1 MFLSFLNIPKK
12 NGVAWLKLKLIVDKK
27 HMTLG
32 KEIAIKFNEFFT
44 EIE

>member
-12 NGVAWLKLKLIVDKK
+12 LKIKLKLIVDKK
-27 HMTLG
+27 YITLG
-32 KEIAIKFNEFFT
+32 KEIATKFNEFFT